1 MEIHGP
7 NPKGVTTSC
16 FYIYMIVEF
25 EEPMSPNLV
34 VFDAGDGKILPKM
47 HDTIKEEASL
57 DDDTGELVF
66 NLQTEARYHA
76 TLNNSE
82 EDTEEEDDAGN
93 R

>member
-1 MEIHGP
+1 MELHGP
-7 NPKGVTTSC
+7 NPEGVTTSC
-16 FYIYMIVEF
+16 FYMIVEF

-34 VFDAGDGKILPKM
+34 VFDAGDGKVLPKM
-47 HDTIKEEASL
+47 YDIIKEEASL

-76 TLNNSE
+76 THNHTE
-82 EDTEEEDDAGN
+82 EETEEEDDAGN

>member
-1 MEIHGP
+1 
-7 NPKGVTTSC
+7 
-16 FYIYMIVEF
+16 MIVEF

-34 VFDAGDGKILPKM
+34 VFDAGDGKVLPKM
-47 HDTIKEEASL
+47 YDIIKEEASL

-66 NLQTEARYHA
+66 NLQTARYHA

-82 EDTEEEDDAGN
+82 EDTKEEDDAGN

>member
-1 MEIHGP
+1 MELHGL

-16 FYIYMIVEF
+16 FYMIVEF

-34 VFDAGDGKILPKM
+34 VFDAGDGKVLPKM
-47 HDTIKEEASL
+47 YDIIKEEATL
-57 DDDTGELVF
+57 DDDTGKLLF
-66 NLQTEARYHA
+66 NLQMEARYHA

-82 EDTEEEDDAGN
+82 EDTKEEEDAGN